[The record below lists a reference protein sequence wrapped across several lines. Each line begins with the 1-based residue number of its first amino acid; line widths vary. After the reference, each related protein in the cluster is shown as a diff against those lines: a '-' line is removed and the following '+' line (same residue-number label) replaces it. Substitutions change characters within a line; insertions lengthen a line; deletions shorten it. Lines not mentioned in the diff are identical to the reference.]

1 MSFQGPECFLDHDPS
16 PQRPSHPPQKRAV
29 GLSCACVSWDDA
41 VSTQQ
46 SFGDAVEV
54 LEEATERQEEVLG
67 EVGVSYL
74 EMSRVR
80 AGSEGGGGGGG
91 RREEYR
97 MSLSCQPDGA
107 AVLGPWHFLPPPVL
121 GMSH

>member
-1 MSFQGPECFLDHDPS
+1 MRLFQPS
-16 PQRPSHPPQKRAV
+16 SP
-29 GLSCACVSWDDA
+29 L
-41 VSTQQ
+41 
-46 SFGDAVEV
+46 GDALEV
-54 LEEATERQEEVLG
+54 LEEAIERQEEFLG

-80 AGSEGGGGGGG
+80 AGSEGGGGGG

-107 AVLGPWHFLPPPVL
+107 AVLWPWHFLPPPVL